1 MTRNPCIQ
9 LHREITVA
17 IYELRTYTFHV
28 GRLGEAVS
36 LYHSEGWP
44 ALQRYQDKLVGYFT
58 GDIGAMN
65 QLVHLWKFE
74 DDADRRQHW
83 AAVFA
88 DAEFM
93 AFAGKLRPM
102 ILTQENK
109 LLAPSPWGPHP

>member
-1 MTRNPCIQ
+1 MT
-9 LHREITVA
+9 

-36 LYHSEGWP
+36 LYHGEGWP
-44 ALQRYQDKLVGYFT
+44 ALQKYQDKLVGYFT

-74 DDADRRQHW
+74 DDADRRKHW

-102 ILTQENK
+102 ILTQEIV
-109 LLAPSPWGPHP
+109 